1 MMTLRVILIG
11 GTSHTGKSMLAA
23 SLAERLGWR
32 TLSTDHLARHPGRP
46 WRAPPGVVPADVAE
60 HYRSLSAETLL
71 DDVLQHYR
79 KLWPSIRELV
89 TRHAT
94 DHGSERLIVEGS
106 ALWPE
111 SVASLQVQRVA
122 AVWLTASDSLIQRR
136 IADASRLAE
145 VTGDERL
152 LIEKFLERTLCYNER
167 MLKAIARLGLVSIDV
182 ESQAS
187 FEALSAH
194 CLGRLQ
200 DQVS

>member
-1 MMTLRVILIG
+1 MTTLRVILIG
-11 GTSHTGKSMLAA
+11 GTSHTGKSTLAA

-32 TLSTDHLARHPGRP
+32 TLSTDSLARHPGRP
-46 WRAPPGVVPADVAE
+46 WRAPPGVVPAHVAE
-60 HYRSLSAETLL
+60 HYRSLSAEALL

-94 DHGSERLIVEGS
+94 DGGEHLIVEGS

-111 SVASLQVQRVA
+111 SVKSLQVQRVA
-122 AVWLTASDSLIQRR
+122 AVWLTASDSLLQRR

-145 VTGDERL
+145 ATGDERL
-152 LIEKFLERTLCYNER
+152 LIEKFLERTLRYNQR
-167 MLKAIARLGLVSIDV
+167 MLEAIACLGLVSINV
-182 ESQAS
+182 ERQPSL
-187 FEALSAH
+187 EALSAH
-194 CLGRLQ
+194 CLERLQ